1 MVLINH
7 FKSATKL
14 LAGRIYTCTIVMNE
28 DQLGNENSQRTGR
41 SKLQGKAMQVFEA
54 LDRNKSGT
62 LELDE
67 VEAGMKALGI
77 PITKTTVQRVF
88 GRLDSDGD
96 GTVTLTEF
104 TSYCNVRL
112 LEIRKTFD
120 AIDTDRNGTISSEEI
135 KLCIQALGMKISSQ
149 QLRSM
154 VRRVVKHENGSISF
168 DEFVDAL
175 LLLPATNPEA
185 VFEAWQS
192 LPLDDAESGFSVARD
207 ARTALKQTMF
217 GAILQQLY
225 SGGIAGA
232 ISRTATAPI
241 DRLKVMAQA
250 APPGAK
256 SLG

>member
-1 MVLINH
+1 MVQDNLAH
-7 FKSATKL
+7 ETTQAT
-14 LAGRIYTCTIVMNE
+14 E
-28 DQLGNENSQRTGR
+28 R
-41 SKLQGKAMQVFEA
+41 SKFRGKATQVFEK

-62 LELDE
+62 LELEE

-77 PITKTTVQRVF
+77 PVTKPAVQKVF
-88 GRLDSDGD
+88 LRLDSNGD
-96 GTVTLTEF
+96 GTVSLQEF
-104 TSYCNVRL
+104 ASYCDTRL
-112 LEIRKTFD
+112 LEIRRTFD
-120 AIDTDRNGTISSEEI
+120 AIDKDRNGTISSEEI
-135 KLCIQALGMKISSQ
+135 KLCVQALGMKISSE

-154 VRRVVKHENGSISF
+154 VRRVVKHEGSCISF

-207 ARTALKQTMF
+207 ARTALKQTIF
-217 GAILQQLY
+217 GAILQKLY